1 MADAER
7 REARKR
13 KLLQNSED
21 RLQRI
26 LGSRSSHLTTLKSK
40 HQPSDIVLNSTS
52 AEKDVSNQNKF
63 DVATKESETIVRG
76 KDVSPLI
83 EDEDNETVQN
93 IKAEETACESKDVV
107 TDGGNYL
114 DEEFKDVP
122 EVTSCHQ
129 DLDLPPSEVNK
140 TVEHLP
146 CSSNSGIWTRVI
158 FNIILAIVL
167 VGKWTFVNLEV
178 LLSVNRNQDRGSSQS
193 GLIQSES
200 MIWPFLALQL
210 LFVCVPSFRQTS
222 HSVFISMLTVA
233 LQLCG
238 IPIEFTHK
246 VNFILT
252 ALLAALKDFG
262 VFLFAVIVAHC
273 IVDYTIT
280 SGLLVHVLKTVHSS

>member
-1 MADAER
+1 MFLTRAGVGLGYSRPREMNNYETLGNSSDSKMADAQR

-26 LGSRSSHLTTLKSK
+26 LGSRSSHLTTLKSQ

-63 DVATKESETIVRG
+63 DVDTKESETIVRG

-107 TDGGNYL
+107 TDGRNYL

-129 DLDLPPSEVNK
+129 DLPPSEVNE

-146 CSSNSGIWTRVI
+146 SSSNSGIWTRVI

-167 VGKWTFVNLEV
+167 VSKWTYVNLEV

-193 GLIQSES
+193 GLIQSEVRQ
-200 MIWPFLALQL
+200 LLQL
-210 LFVCVPSFRQTS
+210 RRQTS
-222 HSVFISMLTVA
+222 VSHTQFIFHLGDV
-233 LQLCG
+233 
-238 IPIEFTHK
+238 
-246 VNFILT
+246 
-252 ALLAALKDFG
+252 
-262 VFLFAVIVAHC
+262 
-273 IVDYTIT
+273 
-280 SGLLVHVLKTVHSS
+280 